1 MAKRKNFIAI
11 DFNQF
16 NEYAERLEK
25 LDVSIKETFE
35 RVMEEQGKK
44 VAEDTERAVNYSNLP
59 ARGRFSKGHTK
70 DAIVMNP
77 RVEWSGTV
85 AEIGLGFDFTK
96 PNSGSLLIT
105 GTPKMQPDKALE
117 KIYRSK
123 TYEKNMV
130 KAIAEE
136 LEKEVQKHINM
147 KG

>member
-44 VAEDTERAVNYSNLP
+44 VAEDTEKAVEKANLP
-59 ARGRFSKGHTK
+59 ARGEFSTGDTK
-70 DAIVMNP
+70 KAIVMNP
-77 RVEWSGTV
+77 QVEWFGSI
-85 AEIGLGFDFTK
+85 AEIHLGFDFTK

-105 GTPKMQPDKALE
+105 GTPKMDPDRALE
-117 KIYRSK
+117 KIYRSR
-123 TYEKNMV
+123 TYEKNMI

-136 LEKEVQKHINM
+136 LEKEVQKHM